1 MLERLAGYDD
11 KVAADERWAP
21 CDAGNPRSN
30 ALLAAL
36 IDAGGGRLRSR
47 AEVVRL
53 KTGEV
58 LYESDR
64 KIRHVYFPTTSI
76 ASVVHMME
84 DGATIEMAVVGAE
97 GIIGVPLFMGGETP
111 LSRAVAYCA
120 GEALRVSAALL
131 LEEFNASMV
140 VQRLLLRYT
149 QSLLVQISQTIA
161 CSRRH
166 SVQQQLCRWLLSS
179 LDRSPCNDLKIT
191 HESIAGMLGVRRE
204 SVSREVAALQ
214 AANVIHQGWGR
225 ITVVDRRELEA
236 RACGCYRGRKN
247 GVRAPV
253 GAGELA
259 IAPRSGTLAPHVRM
273 PPEPREQRRAAA

>member
-1 MLERLAGYDD
+1 MLEKLAHYDD
-11 KVAADERWAP
+11 KAAADDRWIP
-21 CDAGNPRSN
+21 GDAGNPHSN

-36 IDAGGGRLRSR
+36 VDAGAGRLRAR
-47 AEVVRL
+47 AELVHL
-53 KTGEV
+53 KAGEV

-64 KIRHVYFPTTSI
+64 KIRHVYFPTTAI

-111 LSRAVAYCA
+111 LSRAVVHGA
-120 GEALRVSAALL
+120 GEALRAGASLL
-131 LEEFNASMV
+131 LEEFNASMAA
-140 VQRLLLRYT
+140 QRLLLRYT
-149 QSLLVQISQTIA
+149 QSLLLQISQTIA

-179 LDRSPCNDLKIT
+179 LDRAPCNDLKIT

-204 SVSREVAALQ
+204 SVSREVAILQ

-225 ITVVDRRELEA
+225 ITVVDRRELEV
-236 RACGCYRGRKN
+236 RACDCYRGRKN
-247 GVRAPV
+247 AVRAAV
-253 GAGELA
+253 YGGLA
-259 IAPRSGTLAPHVRM
+259 ITPGSAALAPHVRM
-273 PPEPREQRRAAA
+273 PAPSREQRPAAA